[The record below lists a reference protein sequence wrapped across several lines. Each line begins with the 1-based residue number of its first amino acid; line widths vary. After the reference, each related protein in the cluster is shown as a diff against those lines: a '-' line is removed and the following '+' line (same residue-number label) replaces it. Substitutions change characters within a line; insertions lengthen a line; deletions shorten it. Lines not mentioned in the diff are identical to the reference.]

1 MAFNGKPYQIW
12 IRPTTRWTTGEGSG
26 GLEPK
31 EVERK
36 DMETRQQQDVQKRY
50 QQELSRYQK
59 QIQQTKKL
67 LGKKKAA

>member
-1 MAFNGKPYQIW
+1 
-12 IRPTTRWTTGEGSG
+12 
-26 GLEPK
+26 
-31 EVERK
+31 
-36 DMETRQQQDVQKRY
+36 METRQQQDVQKRY